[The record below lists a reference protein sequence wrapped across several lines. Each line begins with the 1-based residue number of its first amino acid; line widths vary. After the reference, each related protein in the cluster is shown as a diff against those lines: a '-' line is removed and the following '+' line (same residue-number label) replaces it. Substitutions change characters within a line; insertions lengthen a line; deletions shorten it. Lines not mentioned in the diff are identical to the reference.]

1 MAAARILFQGV
12 WMGRWCGMLPSSELI
27 STLAVVA
34 ITHTPISTTVGCC
47 IKEIFV
53 PGEEHQALI
62 RRLFDEGFNRGNPSV
77 VDAVFHSHFID
88 HSTPDQPPGI
98 QGVKDYI
105 AMVRA
110 GFPDIAVTIEDLVAA
125 EDRVVVRTTWR
136 GTHQGTYEGLPP
148 TGRQVTRTM
157 IQIFRVADGKLV
169 EEWSEGEGLLQQ
181 ILA

>member
-1 MAAARILFQGV
+1 MSA
-12 WMGRWCGMLPSSELI
+12 
-27 STLAVVA
+27 
-34 ITHTPISTTVGCC
+34 
-47 IKEIFV
+47 
-53 PGEEHQALI
+53 EENKTLI
-62 RRLFDEGFNRGNPSV
+62 RRLFEQGFNWGRLSI
-77 VDAVFHSHFID
+77 VDEVFQPNFVD
-88 HSTPDQPPGI
+88 RSTPDQPPGI
-98 QGVKDYI
+98 HGVKDYI